1 MVPNTV
7 RPSRAIRWSR
17 PSGLSRSR
25 ARSQACSAA
34 SAISRMASAERG
46 NPMPLKFDGFTILH
60 ISDMHVDMNEGAMH
74 HLRTLLPELSYDIC
88 VLTGD
93 YRGKT
98 FGPFDAALD
107 GLARVR
113 SHLKGPVYG
122 VLGNHD
128 TICMVPELESMGIRM
143 LLNESEPIGRQ
154 DEIIYLAGI
163 DDAHHYRV
171 DNIQKAASEI
181 PDGAVISAG
190 GSRRVR
196 PSAEWAHPWWAAPIP
211 EARQKSG
218 PGGLRDLPS
227 IRSVGLCPSIK
238 TPRGVIACSIV
249 AVTVVIPRPAVSPPL
264 AR

>member
-1 MVPNTV
+1 
-7 RPSRAIRWSR
+7 
-17 PSGLSRSR
+17 
-25 ARSQACSAA
+25 
-34 SAISRMASAERG
+34 
-46 NPMPLKFDGFTILH
+46 MPLKFDGFTILH

-181 PDGAVISAG
+181 PDGAVSILLSHTPEIYRQAAHAG
-190 GSRRVR
+190 FDLLLSGHTHGGQPRSQRHGKKVGRGVLGTFRR
-196 PSAEWAHPWWAAPIP
+196 S
-211 EARQKSG
+211 
-218 PGGLRDLPS
+218 D
-227 IRSVGLCPSIK
+227 RSVCA
-238 TPRGVIACSIV
+238 PRSRLRAESSR
-249 AVTVVIPRPAVSPPL
+249 AASSRS
-264 AR
+264 RS